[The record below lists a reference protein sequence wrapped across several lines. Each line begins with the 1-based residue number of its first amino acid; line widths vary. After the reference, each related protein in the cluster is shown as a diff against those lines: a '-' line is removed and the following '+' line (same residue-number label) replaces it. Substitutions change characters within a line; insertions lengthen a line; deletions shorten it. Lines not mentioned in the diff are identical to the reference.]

1 MPETFRILLSVMVSM
16 SIIGS
21 LMVLIDKYNA
31 IHSLYRISE
40 NTLLIFGLLGGAFI
54 MFLTMKLC
62 RHKIRKP
69 KFMLT
74 FPLMTVLQVVV
85 LFLCYK

>member
-1 MPETFRILLSVMVSM
+1 MPETFKLLLSVMVSM

-21 LMVLIDKYNA
+21 LMVVIDKYNA
-31 IHSLYRISE
+31 IHSLFRISE
-40 NTLLIFGLLGGAFI
+40 NTLLFFGVLGGAFL

-69 KFMLT
+69 KFMLS
-74 FPLMTVLQVVV
+74 FPLITILQVVV
-85 LFLCYK
+85 LFLSYK